1 MKYLK
6 SFNESNHRNND
17 IEIIKKIFA
26 EEIYHSPIAFNNI
39 ISKMKDDKLR
49 LGLIAEFVCRGKDY
63 DLDESTIDEIV
74 GDVEL
79 NDDLEDAHD
88 YYIDVLNNTVSL
100 KYYNLLINSDEV
112 SEDQEIINFIK
123 TLTEE
128 EFDEIIQFNIDNE
141 LYELIP
147 FLKSLR

>member
-1 MKYLK
+1 MKYIK

-17 IEIIKKIFA
+17 IEIIKKIIA

-49 LGLIAEFVCRGKDY
+49 LGLIAEFIGRREDY
-63 DLDESTIDEIV
+63 DIDESTIDEIV
-74 GDVEL
+74 GDIEL

-88 YYIDVLNNTVSL
+88 YYIDVLNKSVVL
-100 KYYNLLINSDEV
+100 KYYNLLSNIDEV
-112 SEDQEIINFIK
+112 SEDQEMINFIK